1 MKAKS
6 LWKTIR
12 MYVISC
18 ILLVSLCVAG
28 SFSFAMNSMLKKN
41 AESSFQDLSDR
52 LAQSA
57 ESLFRETELLALTM
71 SRNPTL
77 IEIMLRP
84 DQYPL
89 DQQYDDFFNLRAI
102 QTNNSHYPQIDACR
116 FIFRHHAFYVREGQQ
131 FLSTESE
138 ILQDLGQDILQI
150 EKPQWRVSNG
160 IIRYAQPVYNY
171 LYSPKNIGLIVLE
184 MSRAHLDEIFTNIQS
199 LENARFELLFNG
211 ESLTVWGEEKNK
223 DHRFLQR
230 SVVFPSGFSLLF
242 SAAGLAHAFSLGQAL
257 ITTAPWVLIVCT
269 IVFVLLRH
277 IARKLYQT
285 IAQLSTAIAAI
296 DLQSDQMVQPT
307 RYTELN
313 NIVEHFNRMLV
324 QIRRKFT
331 EALQAR
337 DQERILSLQMLES
350 QINPHF
356 LYNSLDVINWLAW
369 QEGAEDV
376 AAMSRNLG
384 AFYRDALSKTSNET
398 SLEHE
403 LTHVQTYLDIMNY
416 RVDEMPRV
424 QIEIPE
430 KLKNNVLPRLSLQ
443 PLLEN
448 AFQHGIPNRRNVPGR
463 ILLRAEKAE
472 NTLRITVRDDGLGM
486 NAECLEKAISDL
498 AVWPPVEMHGLVNI
512 HHRIRLLYGEP
523 FGLVLHSE
531 ENRYFEV
538 EMHVP
543 LRPFISQDSLVPD
556 F

>member
-28 SFSFAMNSMLKKN
+28 SFSVSMNRMLERN

-71 SRNPTL
+71 SRNPAL

-84 DQYPL
+84 DDYPL
-89 DQQYDDFFNLRAI
+89 NQQYDDFFSLRAI
-102 QTNNSHYPQIDACR
+102 QTNNSQYPQIDACR
-116 FIFRHHAFYVREGQQ
+116 FIFQHHAFYVREGQQ
-131 FLSTESE
+131 FLSEESE
-138 ILQDLGQDILQI
+138 IIQELGEDILQT
-150 EKPQWRVSNG
+150 EKPHWRVSGG
-160 IIRYAQPVYNY
+160 IIRYVQPVFNY
-171 LYSPKNIGLIVLE
+171 LYSPKIIGLIILE
-184 MSRAHLDEIFTNIQS
+184 TSRSHLDEIFTNIQS

-211 ESLTVWGEEKNK
+211 ESLNVWGE
-223 DHRFLQR
+223 DISRGHSFLQR
-230 SVVFPSGFSLLF
+230 SVAFPSGFSLLF
-242 SAAGLAHAFSLGQAL
+242 SASGLAHAFSLRQAL
-257 ITTAPWVLIVCT
+257 IATAPWVLIFCT
-269 IVFVLLRH
+269 VVFVLLSH

-285 IAQLSTAIAAI
+285 IAQVSTAIAAV

-313 NIVEHFNRMLV
+313 NIVETFNRMLV

-384 AFYRDALSKTSNET
+384 AFYRDALSKTGNET
-398 SLEHE
+398 SLEQE
-403 LTHVQTYLDIMNY
+403 LAHVHTYLEIMNY

-424 QIEIPE
+424 TIEIPE
-430 KLKNNVLPRLSLQ
+430 ELKTNVLPRLSLQ

-448 AFQHGIPNRRNVPGR
+448 AFQHGILNRRTVPGC
-463 ILLRAEKAE
+463 IDVRAEKKDQM
-472 NTLRITVRDDGLGM
+472 LRITVRDDGLGM
-486 NAECLEKAISDL
+486 DAESLAKASADL
-498 AVWPPVEMHGLVNI
+498 SVWPPVEMHGLVNI
-512 HHRIRLLYGEP
+512 HHRIRLLYGEH

-531 ENRYFEV
+531 ENRYFEA
-538 EMHVP
+538 EMLVP
-543 LRPFISQDSLVPD
+543 LRNFVSPDSLTSG